1 MEVMMQQCFSF
12 GNKKR
17 YNLTR
22 LEAIR
27 LNIRYKSF
35 LSYKKQIIKNN
46 IKDGVGACFLFI
58 LFYFFILFI

>member
-1 MEVMMQQCFSF
+1 MQQCFSF

-27 LNIRYKSF
+27 LGMRYKSF
-35 LSYKKQIIKNN
+35 LAYKKQAIKKD
-46 IKDGVGACFLFI
+46 IKDGVGACFLFV
-58 LFYFFILFI
+58 LFYLLLFI

>member
-1 MEVMMQQCFSF
+1 MQHCFSF

-22 LEAIR
+22 IQAIR
-27 LNIRYKSF
+27 LNLRYKSF
-35 LSYKKQIIKNN
+35 LAYKKQVIKND

-58 LFYFFILFI
+58 LFYLFLFFI

>member
-1 MEVMMQQCFSF
+1 MQHCFYF
-12 GNKKR
+12 RNKKK

-27 LNIRYKSF
+27 LGMRYKSF
-35 LSYKKQIIKNN
+35 LAYKKQVIKKDII
-46 IKDGVGACFLFI
+46 DGVGACFLFI

>member
-1 MEVMMQQCFSF
+1 MQHCFSF

-17 YNLTR
+17 YNLDR
-22 LEAIR
+22 IQAIR
-27 LNIRYKSF
+27 LGMRYKNF
-35 LSYKKQIIKNN
+35 LSYKKQVIKNN

>member
-1 MEVMMQQCFSF
+1 MQYVFNF

-27 LNIRYKSF
+27 LGMRYKNF
-35 LSYKKQIIKNN
+35 CLYKKQVIKKDII
-46 IKDGVGACFLFI
+46 DGVGACIFWI
-58 LFYFFILFI
+58 LFYFFAIFL